1 MTVLGI
7 SDPSIWLVY
16 LLCILSA
23 LFSLIYGL
31 VNWNKGDEEVYP
43 EDKKWVED
51 EKKVE
56 ETL

>member
-1 MTVLGI
+1 MTVLGFD
-7 SDPSIWLVY
+7 DPTIWLVY

-31 VNWNKGDEEVYP
+31 INWNKGDEEVFP

>member
-1 MTVLGI
+1 MTVLGFN
-7 SDPSIWLVY
+7 DTSIWLVY

-31 VNWNKGDEEVYP
+31 INWNKGDEEVFT